1 MNICVFLIVCFVVIV
16 EATMAKDVKIDRNG
30 AARRRNN
37 LRPRYRSVLCA
48 PLNLRRFSE
57 SAPILRRF
65 SRNEEGI
72 VEAEEVEKEVDEDNV
87 DEVEGIHEDEEDEAH
102 DEEEE
107 VKELGLEHERKGAI
121 NIKEAVEKV
130 LFEENFKERDADGLD
145 DYGDEGV
152 DFKEDE
158 EDEQQV
164 KQVFVVDE
172 EEAEED
178 QEFLDVDSSFVDDLD
193 GVSLGDDDWSTD
205 SSESNS
211 DSDEREDDILS
222 FRNEES
228 EHEDEDMHQLKVVMQ
243 VDGTLVNVLNGWYLK
258 NRIINI
264 EDTLGAPLWQP
275 PIEAEKFISDTPLYL
290 GGPGTSRSLAANIIT
305 FINEFSHTVNQRKK
319 MERALMMVSV
329 YIIYN
334 ILNYYNE
341 FQPQRVKV
349 APL

>member
-107 VKELGLEHERKGAI
+107 VKELGLEHE
-121 NIKEAVEKV
+121 
-130 LFEENFKERDADGLD
+130 ENFKERDADGLD

-158 EDEQQV
+158 E
-164 KQVFVVDE
+164 
-172 EEAEED
+172 EAEGD
-178 QEFLDVDSSFVDDLD
+178 PEFLDVDSSFVDDLD
-193 GVSLGDDDWSTD
+193 VVSCSDDWSTD

-341 FQPQRVKV
+341 FQPHRVKV

>member
-30 AARRRNN
+30 AARVRRNN
-37 LRPRYRSVLCA
+37 SRPMYRSVRSA

-57 SAPILRRF
+57 SAPILRRL

-72 VEAEEVEKEVDEDNV
+72 VEAEELEKEVDEDNV

-102 DEEEE
+102 D
-107 VKELGLEHERKGAI
+107 
-121 NIKEAVEKV
+121 
-130 LFEENFKERDADGLD
+130 ADGLD

-152 DFKEDE
+152 DFMEDE
-158 EDEQQV
+158 EHEPQV
-164 KQVFVVDE
+164 KQVFVVD

-193 GVSLGDDDWSTD
+193 GVSCSDDWSTD

-258 NRIINI
+258 NNIINI

-275 PIEAEKFISDTPLYL
+275 PVEAEKFISDTPLYL
-290 GGPGTSRSLAANIIT
+290 GKCL
-305 FINEFSHTVNQRKK
+305 
-319 MERALMMVSV
+319 
-329 YIIYN
+329 
-334 ILNYYNE
+334 
-341 FQPQRVKV
+341 
-349 APL
+349 

>member
-30 AARRRNN
+30 AAKRRNN
-37 LRPRYRSVLCA
+37 SRPRYNSVLSRPRYRSVLCA

-107 VKELGLEHERKGAI
+107 VKELGLEHE
-121 NIKEAVEKV
+121 
-130 LFEENFKERDADGLD
+130 ENFKERDADGLD

-158 EDEQQV
+158 E
-164 KQVFVVDE
+164 
-172 EEAEED
+172 EAEGD
-178 QEFLDVDSSFVDDLD
+178 PEFLDVDSSFVDDLD
-193 GVSLGDDDWSTD
+193 VVSCSDDWSTD

-243 VDGTLVNVLNGWYLK
+243 VDGTLVNVLNAWYLK

-341 FQPQRVKV
+341 FQPHRVKV

>member
-37 LRPRYRSVLCA
+37 SRPRYRSVLSRPRYRSVLCA
-48 PLNLRRFSE
+48 PPPLNLRRFSE

-107 VKELGLEHERKGAI
+107 VKELGLEHE
-121 NIKEAVEKV
+121 
-130 LFEENFKERDADGLD
+130 ENFKERDADGLD

-158 EDEQQV
+158 E
-164 KQVFVVDE
+164 
-172 EEAEED
+172 EAEGD

-193 GVSLGDDDWSTD
+193 VVSCSDDWSTD

-243 VDGTLVNVLNGWYLK
+243 VDGTLVNVLNAWYLK

-341 FQPQRVKV
+341 FQPHRVEV

>member
-37 LRPRYRSVLCA
+37 ARTFFRSIRSA

-72 VEAEEVEKEVDEDNV
+72 VEAEELEKEVDEDNV

-102 DEEEE
+102 D
-107 VKELGLEHERKGAI
+107 
-121 NIKEAVEKV
+121 
-130 LFEENFKERDADGLD
+130 ADGLD

-152 DFKEDE
+152 DFMEDE
-158 EDEQQV
+158 EHEPQV
-164 KQVFVVDE
+164 KQVFVVD

-193 GVSLGDDDWSTD
+193 GVSCSDDWSTD

-258 NRIINI
+258 NNIINI

-275 PIEAEKFISDTPLYL
+275 PVEAEKFISDTPLYL
-290 GGPGTSRSLAANIIT
+290 GKCL
-305 FINEFSHTVNQRKK
+305 
-319 MERALMMVSV
+319 
-329 YIIYN
+329 
-334 ILNYYNE
+334 
-341 FQPQRVKV
+341 
-349 APL
+349 

>member
-37 LRPRYRSVLCA
+37 SRPRYRSVLRA
-48 PLNLRRFSE
+48 PSPLNLRRFSE

-72 VEAEEVEKEVDEDNV
+72 VEAEELEKEVDEDNV

-102 DEEEE
+102 D
-107 VKELGLEHERKGAI
+107 
-121 NIKEAVEKV
+121 
-130 LFEENFKERDADGLD
+130 ADGLD

-152 DFKEDE
+152 DFMEDE
-158 EDEQQV
+158 EHEPQV
-164 KQVFVVDE
+164 KQVFVVD

-193 GVSLGDDDWSTD
+193 GVSCSDDWSTD

-258 NRIINI
+258 NNIINI

-275 PIEAEKFISDTPLYL
+275 PVEAEKFISDTPLYL
-290 GGPGTSRSLAANIIT
+290 GKCL
-305 FINEFSHTVNQRKK
+305 
-319 MERALMMVSV
+319 
-329 YIIYN
+329 
-334 ILNYYNE
+334 
-341 FQPQRVKV
+341 
-349 APL
+349 